1 MFCLSPPSFFPP
13 ALSPA
18 MRSRSTI
25 TGFLVLHFFILQSIG
40 PVSPLQ
46 FKLNFT
52 ESNHNGAA
60 TIQFQEDA
68 FYNKAIRLTKEEMD
82 GQITHSVG
90 RAVFTDPVTIWDSTT
105 GQLADFTTHFT
116 FMIKANVTDGSY
128 GEGLAFFLSPYPSV
142 VPNNST
148 DGNLGLFG
156 SSAGQSETSNQIV
169 AIEFD
174 SHKNSWDPD
183 DNHVGININ
192 SIVSVTN
199 VSWKSSIK
207 NGKIANAWVTYQAS
221 SMNLS
226 VFLTYKDNP
235 IFSDNSSL
243 SYSVDLRKYLPDKVA
258 IGFSAATGKL
268 VETHRILHWE
278 FSSTDVQRKS
288 KKMKTAVVIGLA
300 TSVSGMIC
308 FSMGLV
314 LCFLRFRKTRRL
326 RKEEEEKLEY
336 DESID
341 GEFEKGRG
349 PRRFR
354 YNQLVAATKNFALER
369 KLGEGGFGAVYQGFL
384 KDQNL
389 NIAIKRVAKGSTQGK
404 KEYISEVKI
413 ISRLRHRNLV
423 QLVGWC
429 HEHGEFLLVYEF
441 MPNRSLD
448 THLYD
453 NSNILAW
460 PLRFKITISVASAL
474 LYLHEEWEQCVVHR
488 DVKPSN
494 VMLDSSF
501 NAKLGDFGLARLVDH
516 DRGSQTTVLAGTM
529 GYLAPECVTAG
540 KASKE
545 SDVYSFGILALEVAC
560 GRRPVVPKEDNEKI
574 KLVQWVWDLYGR
586 NEILNAVDGRLD
598 GALDER
604 EAVCLM
610 VVGLWCAHPDYNLRP
625 SVRQVISVLKFEA
638 PLPNLPPKM
647 PVAMYFA
654 PPIHLCKF
662 SYTSSDGTLKELE
675 GSNIYGKT
683 TSSSSATNTSS
694 SPPTVHVPQMGY

>member
-1 MFCLSPPSFFPP
+1 
-13 ALSPA
+13 
-18 MRSRSTI
+18 MRTRSTI
-25 TGFLVLHFFILQSIG
+25 ASFLAFHLFIFQSIDH
-40 PVSPLQ
+40 VSPLY
-46 FKLNFT
+46 FELNFT
-52 ESNHNGAA
+52 KSNHNGAA

-68 FYNKAIRLTKEEMD
+68 FYNKAVRLTKEEID
-82 GQITHSVG
+82 GQIAHSVG
-90 RAVFTDPVTIWDSTT
+90 RAVFTDPVTLWDSTT
-105 GQLADFTTHFT
+105 GQLADFTTRFT
-116 FMIKANVTDGSY
+116 FMIKADVPDGSY

-142 VPNNST
+142 VPSNST
-148 DGNLGLFG
+148 DGNLGLFS
-156 SSAGQSETSNQIV
+156 SSADQSETSKQIV

-174 SHKNSWDPD
+174 SHQNPWDPD
-183 DNHVGININ
+183 ANHVGININ
-192 SIVSVTN
+192 SIISVTN
-199 VSWKSSIK
+199 VTWKSSIK
-207 NGKIANAWVTYQAS
+207 DGKIANAWVTYQAS
-221 SMNLS
+221 SKNLS
-226 VFLTYKDNP
+226 VFLTYQDNP
-235 IFSDNSSL
+235 QFSGNSSL
-243 SYSVDLRKYLPDKVA
+243 SYPVDLRNYLPDKVA

-268 VETHRILHWE
+268 VETHRILYWE
-278 FSSTDVQRKS
+278 FNCTDVQLKG
-288 KKMKTAVVIGLA
+288 KNMKNVLVISLA
-300 TSVSGMIC
+300 TSISGMVC
-308 FSMGLV
+308 SMGLV
-314 LCFLRFRKTRRL
+314 WCFLRFRKTRRS

-354 YNQLVAATKNFALER
+354 YSELVTATKNFALER

-448 THLYD
+448 THLYC
-453 NSNILAW
+453 NSNILPW

-516 DRGSQTTVLAGTM
+516 DRGSQTTVIAGTM
-529 GYLAPECVTAG
+529 GYLAPECVTTG

-560 GRRPVVPKEDNEKI
+560 GRRPVDVVNSMVLIEL
-574 KLVQWVWDLYGR
+574 LVY
-586 NEILNAVDGRLD
+586 
-598 GALDER
+598 
-604 EAVCLM
+604 
-610 VVGLWCAHPDYNLRP
+610 
-625 SVRQVISVLKFEA
+625 K
-638 PLPNLPPKM
+638 
-647 PVAMYFA
+647 
-654 PPIHLCKF
+654 
-662 SYTSSDGTLKELE
+662 
-675 GSNIYGKT
+675 
-683 TSSSSATNTSS
+683 
-694 SPPTVHVPQMGY
+694 

>member
-1 MFCLSPPSFFPP
+1 MLCLSSLAPFLPP
-13 ALSPA
+13 ALSTA
-18 MRSRSTI
+18 MRSRSTV
-25 TGFLVLHFFILQSIG
+25 TSFLALHLFLFQNISC
-40 PVSPLQ
+40 VSPLY

-52 ESNHNGAA
+52 ESNHNGEA

-68 FYNKAIRLTKEEMD
+68 FYNKAVRLTKEEMD
-82 GQITHSVG
+82 GQIAHSVG
-90 RAVFTDPVTIWDSTT
+90 RAVFKDPVTLWDSTT
-105 GQLADFTTHFT
+105 DQLADFTTRFT

-128 GEGLAFFLSPYPSV
+128 GEGLAFFLSPFPSV

-148 DGNLGLFG
+148 DGNLGLFS
-156 SSAGQSETSNQIV
+156 SSADQTGTSNQILAV
-169 AIEFD
+169 EFD
-174 SHKNSWDPD
+174 SHKNTWDPD
-183 DNHVGININ
+183 DNHVGIDIN
-192 SIVSVTN
+192 SIVSAANVT
-199 VSWKSSIK
+199 WKSSIK
-207 NGKIANAWVTYQAS
+207 DGKIANAWVTYQAS
-221 SMNLS
+221 SKNLS

-235 IFSDNSSL
+235 QFSGNSTL
-243 SYSVDLRKYLPDKVA
+243 SYSVDLRENLPDKVA

-268 VETHRILHWE
+268 VETHRILYWE
-278 FSSTDVQRKS
+278 FNSTDVQQRS
-288 KKMKTAVVIGLA
+288 KKIKSVLVISLA
-300 TSVSGMIC
+300 TSISGIVC
-308 FSMGLV
+308 SMGLV
-314 LCFLRFRKTRRL
+314 WCFLRFRKTRRL

-349 PRRFR
+349 PRRFQ
-354 YNQLVAATKNFALER
+354 YNELVAATKNFALER
-369 KLGEGGFGAVYQGFL
+369 KLGEGGFGAVYQGFF

-453 NSNILAW
+453 NSNILTW
-460 PLRFKITISVASAL
+460 PLRFRITISVASAL

-516 DRGSQTTVLAGTM
+516 DRGSQTTVIAGTM
-529 GYLAPECVTAG
+529 GYLAPECVTTG

-560 GRRPVVPKEDNEKI
+560 GRRPVVLKEDDEKI

-610 VVGLWCAHPDYNLRP
+610 VVGLWCAHPDYNFRP
-625 SVRQVISVLKFEA
+625 SIRQVISVLKFEA
-638 PLPNLPPKM
+638 PLPSLPPKM

-662 SYTSSDGTLKELE
+662 SYTTSDGTLKELE
-675 GSNIYGKT
+675 GSKIYGKT
-683 TSSSSATNTSS
+683 TSSSSATNASS
-694 SPPTVHVPQMGY
+694 SPPSIHLPQMGY

>member
-1 MFCLSPPSFFPP
+1 
-13 ALSPA
+13 
-18 MRSRSTI
+18 MRSRSTTTCFLALHLIVSFNI
-25 TGFLVLHFFILQSIG
+25 TG
-40 PVSPLQ
+40 VSPLS

-52 ESNHNGAA
+52 ESNNKGAA
-60 TIQFQEDA
+60 TIQLQEDA
-68 FYNKAIRLTKEEMD
+68 FYNRAIRLTKEELD
-82 GQITHSVG
+82 GQIAHSVG
-90 RAVFTDPVTIWDSTT
+90 RAVFADPVTLWDSTT
-105 GQLADFTTHFT
+105 GQLADFTTRFT
-116 FMIKANVTDGSY
+116 FMIKARVADGSY

-156 SSAGQSETSNQIV
+156 SSADQSETSNQIV
-169 AIEFD
+169 AVEFD
-174 SHKNSWDPD
+174 SHKNPWDPD
-183 DNHVGININ
+183 DNHVGINIH
-192 SIVSVTN
+192 SIVSVDYVTWN
-199 VSWKSSIK
+199 SSIK
-207 NGKIANAWVTYQAS
+207 DGKVANAWVTYQAS
-221 SMNLS
+221 SRNLS
-226 VFLTYKDNP
+226 VFLTYKDSP
-235 IFSDNSSL
+235 RFSGSSSL
-243 SYSVDLRKYLPDKVA
+243 SYSVDLRKYLPEKVA
-258 IGFSAATGKL
+258 IGFSAATGQL
-268 VETHRILHWE
+268 VEAHQILYWE
-278 FSSTDVQRKS
+278 FRSTDLQLKS
-288 KKMKTAVVIGLA
+288 KKMKSVLVISLA
-300 TSVSGMIC
+300 TSISGIVC
-308 FSMGLV
+308 FMGLV
-314 LCFLRFRKTRRL
+314 WCFMSFKKTRRT

-349 PRRFR
+349 PRRFQ
-354 YNQLVAATKNFALER
+354 YNELVAATNNFALER
-369 KLGEGGFGAVYQGFL
+369 KLGEGGFGAVYKGFL
-384 KDQNL
+384 KDRNL

-448 THLYD
+448 AHLYD
-453 NSNILAW
+453 NCNLLAW
-460 PLRFKITISVASAL
+460 SLRFKITIGVASAL

-516 DRGSQTTVLAGTM
+516 DRGSQTTVIAGTM

-545 SDVYSFGILALEVAC
+545 SDVYSFGVLALEVAC
-560 GRRPVVPKEDNEKI
+560 GRRPIVLKEDDDKI
-574 KLVQWVWDLYGR
+574 NLVQWVWDLYGR

-604 EAVCLM
+604 EAMCLM
-610 VVGLWCAHPDYNLRP
+610 IVGLWCAHPDYNFRP
-625 SVRQVISVLKFEA
+625 SIRQVLSVLKFEA
-638 PLPNLPPKM
+638 PLPSLPPKM

-654 PPIHLCKF
+654 PPIHLCRF
-662 SYTSSDGTLKELE
+662 SYTSSDGTQKELE
-675 GSNIYGKT
+675 GSNIYAKT
-683 TSSSSATNTSS
+683 TSSSSATNASS
-694 SPPTVHVPQMGY
+694 SPPSVHLPQMGY

>member
-1 MFCLSPPSFFPP
+1 
-13 ALSPA
+13 
-18 MRSRSTI
+18 MRSRATI
-25 TGFLVLHFFILQSIG
+25 YCFLALHLFISFNIAR
-40 PVSPLQ
+40 VSPLS

-52 ESNHNGAA
+52 ESSHNGLD

-68 FYNKAIRLTKEEMD
+68 FYNKAVRLTKEELN
-82 GQITHSVG
+82 GQISHSVG
-90 RAVFTDPVTIWDSTT
+90 RAVYTDPMTLWDSTT
-105 GQLADFTTHFT
+105 GELADFTTRFT
-116 FMIKANVTDGSY
+116 FKIIARISDGSY
-128 GEGLAFFLSPYPSV
+128 GEGLAFFLSSYPSV
-142 VPNNST
+142 IPNNSN
-148 DGNLGLFG
+148 DGYLGLF
-156 SSAGQSETSNQIV
+156 SNSTDQSEPSNQIV
-169 AIEFD
+169 AVEFD

-183 DNHVGININ
+183 DNHVGINIH
-192 SIVSVTN
+192 SIISATN
-199 VSWKSSIK
+199 VTWNSSI
-207 NGKIANAWVTYQAS
+207 NDGRIANAWVTYQAS
-221 SMNLS
+221 SRNLS

-235 IFSDNSSL
+235 TFSGDSAL

-268 VETHRILHWE
+268 VEAHQILYWE
-278 FSSTDVQRKS
+278 FSSTDVQLKS
-288 KKMKTAVVIGLA
+288 KKMKSVLVISLSTGV
-300 TSVSGMIC
+300 SVMVC
-308 FSMGLV
+308 CMGLV
-314 LCFLRFRKTRRL
+314 WCFLSFRKTRRS

-341 GEFEKGRG
+341 DEFEKGRG

-354 YNQLVAATKNFALER
+354 YNELVAATKNFAFER

-389 NIAIKRVAKGSTQGK
+389 NIAIKRVAKGSTQGR
-404 KEYISEVKI
+404 KEYVSEVKI

-453 NSNILAW
+453 NSNLLTW
-460 PLRFKITISVASAL
+460 PLRFKITIGIASAL

-494 VMLDSSF
+494 VMLDSAF

-529 GYLAPECVTAG
+529 GYLAPECVTTG

-545 SDVYSFGILALEVAC
+545 SDVYSFGILALEIAC
-560 GRRPVVPKEDNEKI
+560 GRRPVVLKEDDDKI

-598 GALDER
+598 GAFDER

-610 VVGLWCAHPDYNLRP
+610 VVGLWCAHPDYNFRP
-625 SVRQVISVLKFEA
+625 SIRQVISVLKFEM
-638 PLPNLPPKM
+638 PLPSLPPKM

-654 PPIHLCKF
+654 PPIHLCRF
-662 SYTSSDGTLKELE
+662 SYTSSDGTLKEQE
-675 GSNIYGKT
+675 RSNGYGK
-683 TSSSSATNTSS
+683 TSSSSATNASS
-694 SPPTVHVPQMGY
+694 LPPSIHLPQMGY